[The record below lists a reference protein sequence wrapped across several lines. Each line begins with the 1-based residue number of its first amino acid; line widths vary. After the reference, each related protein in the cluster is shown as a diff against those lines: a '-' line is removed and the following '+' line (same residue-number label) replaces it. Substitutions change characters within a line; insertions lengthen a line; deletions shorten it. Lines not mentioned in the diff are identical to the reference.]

1 MRNYFNLDGLS
12 VARVNPDCDDP
23 AAVFGEVGLGGARIF
38 AEPRDIYDDCVDV
51 GGTTGGSGGSGGGV
65 GVGSANCYLGYYCAN
80 PQAYNYNVLYDVTPE
95 EDRLPN
101 VTPNSCSDSSRCDFI
116 IQEEDGGIGVVT
128 GANPY
133 IGCTDPAALNYDIN
147 AEQDNGSCEYP
158 PEPVEDPFDAEPE
171 PQIQGCTNPAALNYD
186 PNATIGSDA
195 LCVFEEVEPVG
206 SLNTTTL
213 FVAGGA
219 AILLLLALRKR

>member
-1 MRNYFNLDGLS
+1 MRHYFNLDG
-12 VARVNPDCDDP
+12 ARVVPQGNCDDG
-23 AAVFGEVGLGGARIF
+23 AAIFAGDSLGGARIF
-38 AEPRDIYDDCVDV
+38 AESREENDDC
-51 GGTTGGSGGSGGGV
+51 GSDPTPDPSNP
-65 GVGSANCYLGYYCAN
+65 VGSANCYLGYYCAN

-101 VTPNSCSDSSRCDFI
+101 VTPNSCSNSSLCEFI
-116 IQEEDGGIGVVT
+116 VEEEDGGIGVVT

-158 PEPVEDPFDAEPE
+158 PEPAEDPFDEEPD

-186 PNATIGSDA
+186 PSATIGSDD
-195 LCVFEEVEPVG
+195 LCVFEEVEPIG
-206 SLNTTTL
+206 LNTTTI